1 MDLMTLAAKI
11 QLDSSGFEKGVRRAE
26 GLGQQLTGKIS
37 AMTVAVG
44 QLAADLMRKGIQG
57 VENIIGGAIDGYA
70 DYQQLIGGVETLFKN
85 SSDKVQKYAKQ
96 SFKTTGLS
104 ANDYMETVTSFSASL
119 LQGLQGN
126 TDQAAEYAN
135 MAVTDMADNANKM
148 GTDMSSIQA
157 AYQGFAK
164 KNWTML
170 DNLKLGYGGTEKEMV
185 RLINDSG
192 ILSHKIEDMDE
203 VTFDQIILALHTIQ
217 SEMGITGTTAQEA
230 AETISGSKASLKAAW
245 EDLLT
250 AVGGEGDQKR
260 LDETL
265 ENFKSAFSTYMENF
279 IPTLVTTISNSGSL
293 VTAIAEAVSSLPTDL
308 LSEVAEGGLEAGT
321 EMIGGVSKITHWLIE
336 SISNMFR
343 SASADPSQVAD
354 FGAAIGDF
362 LGTAIADIVTNA
374 PDILEGIINVGVAL
388 AGGLIEGLFKG
399 LFGDDAEVSKITQQ
413 LEDDLVDIDVN
424 NNQATGILKYMEKLY
439 NTTGDAV
446 TKTAEWKQAQE
457 ELEKVLPGAGE
468 VFEQYGD
475 HIGSAFGKLERL
487 NKEMRQT
494 AILSGMEKALKDE
507 RELLGEQLATAE
519 LAKARAGVAQ
529 EKKAVAESGQND
541 TAVALAK
548 EILRLT
554 EQGENLYMG
563 DRTEQMLA
571 NAQKTLET
579 GASDKI
585 SELFEAMENY
595 YDMNDIEDQGTIWGK
610 SEMDNILS
618 PEQINGLETA
628 IKQYEA
634 TIKENEKIAAEAE
647 KQAAETQKEID
658 ITQQALNRALA
669 DAGAAAEDFAARANG
684 AIIKPSGASY
694 MPQATGMDWVPYDG
708 FRAEL
713 HRGERI
719 VPASEN
725 KNGGGSVNLAGLE
738 DRIENA
744 IRAGMANAQ
753 VTAYMNGRRV
763 TEEVNRNNMNQLMGR
778 RFA

>member
-374 PDILEGIINVGVAL
+374 PDIREGIINVGVAL